1 MPDPFWTALGQPG
14 LVWLVIA
21 ASVAGV
27 VRGFSGFGTAMVFL
41 PVAGQVLNPVAA
53 LVALTVMDL
62 VGPLPNVPRA
72 LREAHRGD
80 VLRLCAGLVV
90 AMPFGLLILISVA
103 PEVFRYSVSVV
114 SLLLLVLLVLGWRY
128 RGVLRRWMIYL
139 TGMLGGFLFG
149 AVGLPGPPVIMIYMA
164 APLPAPVVRA
174 NLMLYLLGADAVMMG
189 LLGVSGQLAAAAIW
203 TGVAITLPYLAGNVL
218 GGWLFRPEYERFY
231 SWAAYAIIAFS
242 ALSGLPLLD

>member
-1 MPDPFWTALGQPG
+1 MPEAFWTALGQPG
-14 LVWLVIA
+14 MVWLWIA
-21 ASVAGV
+21 AVAAGI

-62 VGPLPNVPRA
+62 FGPLPNVPRA
-72 LREAHRGD
+72 LRDAHRGD

-90 AMPFGLLILISVA
+90 ALPVGLLVLTSVA
-103 PEVFRYSVSVV
+103 PELFRYGVSVI
-114 SLLLLVLLVLGWRY
+114 SLLLLVLLMLGWRY
-128 RGVLRRWMIYL
+128 RGVLRARMIYG

-174 NLMLYLLGADAVMMG
+174 NLMLFLLGADVLMVAM
-189 LLGVSGQLAAAAIW
+189 LGISGRLEVPAIW
-203 TGVAITLPYLAGNVL
+203 TGVLVTLPYLAGNIL
-218 GGWLFRPEYERFY
+218 GGWLFRPDYERFY
-231 SWAAYAIIAFS
+231 SWAAYLIIAFS

>member
-1 MPDPFWTALGQPG
+1 MPEAFWTALGQPG
-14 LVWLVIA
+14 MVWLWIA
-21 ASVAGV
+21 AVAAGI

-53 LVALTVMDL
+53 LATLTVMDL

-72 LREAHRGD
+72 LKEAHRGD
-80 VLRLCAGLVV
+80 VLRLCAGLVL
-90 AMPFGLLILISVA
+90 ALPLGLLILISVA
-103 PEVFRYSVSVV
+103 PEVFRYGVSVI
-114 SLLLLVLLVLGWRY
+114 SLLLLLLLVQGWRY

-174 NLMLYLLGADAVMMG
+174 NLMLYLIGADVLMVGFLAVVG
-189 LLGVSGQLAAAAIW
+189 RLEAAAIW
-203 TGVAITLPYLAGNVL
+203 TGALVTLPYLVGNIL
-218 GGWLFRPEYERFY
+218 GGRLFRPAYERFY
-231 SWAAYAIIAFS
+231 RWAAYTIIAFS
-242 ALSGLPLLD
+242 ALSGLPLWD

>member
-21 ASVAGV
+21 AVAAGV

-41 PVAGQVLNPVAA
+41 PVAGQVLSPVGA

-72 LREAHRGD
+72 LRDAHRGD

-90 AMPFGLLILISVA
+90 ALPVGLLVLTSVA

-114 SLLLLVLLVLGWRY
+114 SLLLLILLVLGWRY
-128 RGVLRRWMIYL
+128 RGVLRAWMIYL

-174 NLMLYLLGADAVMMG
+174 NLMLYLLGADALMVG
-189 LLGVSGQLAAAAIW
+189 FLGVSGRLEVAAIW
-203 TGVAITLPYLAGNVL
+203 TGVVVTLPYLAGNVL
-218 GGWLFRPEYERFY
+218 GGRLFRPEYERFY
-231 SWAAYAIIAFS
+231 SWAAYAIISFS
-242 ALSGLPLLD
+242 ALSGLPLWD

>member
-1 MPDPFWTALGQPG
+1 MPEAFWTALGQPG
-14 LVWLVIA
+14 MVWLWIA
-21 ASVAGV
+21 AAAAGV

-53 LVALTVMDL
+53 LASLAVMDL

-90 AMPFGLLILISVA
+90 ALPLGLLILVSVA
-103 PEVFRYSVSVV
+103 PEVFRYGVSVI
-114 SLLLLVLLVLGWRY
+114 SLLLLLLLVQGWRY
-128 RGVLRRWMIYL
+128 RGVLRAWMIYG
-139 TGMLGGFLFG
+139 TGMVGGVLFG

-174 NLMLYLLGADAVMMG
+174 NLMLFLLGAD
-189 LLGVSGQLAAAAIW
+189 LLMVAMLGASGRLEVPAIW
-203 TGVAITLPYLAGNVL
+203 TGVLVTLPYLAGNIL
-218 GGWLFRPEYERFY
+218 GGWLFRPAYERFY
-231 SWAAYAIIAFS
+231 RRAAYAIIAFS
-242 ALSGLPLLD
+242 ALSGLPLWD